1 MSQPTQTIS
10 QAQIQKASDGTYIIV
25 KQPLPS
31 TTAPQ
36 IYNPNPMANTTTYA
50 TFALAAAALA
60 TMFGE
65 TTA

>member
-10 QAQIQKASDGTYIIV
+10 GATIQKAADGTYIIV

-31 TTAPQ
+31 QPPVFNA
-36 IYNPNPMANTTTYA
+36 NPMANTTTYA
-50 TFALAAAALA
+50 TYALAAAAMG

-65 TTA
+65 TTV